1 MLANRSKIKLEIDAS
16 RSSVR
21 TAFAEEVFMTT
32 DNGNG
37 MKYVGLIILASVSL
51 FLAGIVFTYIVDDRS
66 LPAWNSYAVP
76 APSRR

>member
-1 MLANRSKIKLEIDAS
+1 MLANRSKSKLEIDES

-21 TAFAEEVFMTT
+21 KALAEEVFMTT

-37 MKYVGLIILASVSL
+37 MKYVGRIILASVSL
-51 FLAGIVFTYIVDDRS
+51 FLAGIVFTYIVVDPS